1 MVAMLDLLTRY
12 WWLLVVRGVVGILFG
27 VLALIWPEA
36 TLAALVLL
44 FGAYAIVDGVATLY
58 AAITGRGTGDRAF
71 GRDRA
76 SGGHR
81 AWLAVEGLLGIG
93 AGLVAF
99 LWPGITALVLLWVI
113 AFWAVLTGAM
123 EIATAIRLR
132 RELEHEWLLGL
143 AGVAS
148 VVFGL
153 LLILLPG
160 TGALALIWLIGTYA
174 LLFGVI
180 LIVLGLRLRGA
191 GHHPA
196 TA

>member
-1 MVAMLDLLTRY
+1 MVAMLDLLTRH
-12 WWLLVVRGVVGILFG
+12 WWLLVVRGVLGILFG
-27 VLALIWPEA
+27 ILALVWPGA
-36 TLAALVLL
+36 TIAALVLL
-44 FGAYAIVDGVATLY
+44 FGVYAIVDGVATLY
-58 AAITGRGTGDRAF
+58 AAITGREGADR
-71 GRDRA
+71 GRRPA

-81 AWLAVEGLLGIG
+81 VWLTIEGLLGIG

-99 LWPGITALVLLWVI
+99 FWPGITALVLLWVI
-113 AFWAVLTGAM
+113 AFWAILTGVM
-123 EIATAIRLR
+123 EVAAAIRLR
-132 RELEHEWLLGL
+132 KELHNEWLLGL

-148 VVFGL
+148 VLFGML
-153 LLILLPG
+153 LLLLPG

-174 LLFGVI
+174 LVFGVI

>member
-1 MVAMLDLLTRY
+1 MVAMLDLLTRH
-12 WWLLVVRGVVGILFG
+12 WWLLVVRGVLGILFG
-27 VLALIWPEA
+27 ILALVWPGA
-36 TLAALVLL
+36 TIAALVLL
-44 FGAYAIVDGVATLY
+44 FGVYAIVDGVATLY
-58 AAITGRGTGDRAF
+58 AAITGREGADR
-71 GRDRA
+71 GRRPA

-81 AWLAVEGLLGIG
+81 VWLTVEGLLGIG

-99 LWPGITALVLLWVI
+99 FWPGITALVLLWVI
-113 AFWAVLTGAM
+113 AFWAILTGVM
-123 EIATAIRLR
+123 EVAAAIRLR
-132 RELEHEWLLGL
+132 KELHNEWLLGL

-148 VVFGL
+148 VLFGML
-153 LLILLPG
+153 LLLLPG

-174 LLFGVI
+174 LVFGVI

>member
-1 MVAMLDLLTRY
+1 MLDLLTRH
-12 WWLLVVRGVVGILFG
+12 WWLLVVRGVLGILFG
-27 VLALIWPEA
+27 ILALVWPGA
-36 TLAALVLL
+36 TIAALVLL

-58 AAITGRGTGDRAF
+58 AAITGREGADR
-71 GRDRA
+71 GRRPA

-81 AWLAVEGLLGIG
+81 VWLTIEGLLGIG

-99 LWPGITALVLLWVI
+99 FWPGITALVLLWVI
-113 AFWAVLTGAM
+113 AFWAILTGVM
-123 EIATAIRLR
+123 EVAAAIRLR
-132 RELEHEWLLGL
+132 KELHNEWLLGL

-148 VVFGL
+148 VLFGML
-153 LLILLPG
+153 LLLLPG

-174 LLFGVI
+174 LVFGVI

>member
-1 MVAMLDLLTRY
+1 MVAMLDLLTRH
-12 WWLLVVRGVVGILFG
+12 WWLLVVRGVLGILFG
-27 VLALIWPEA
+27 ILALVWPGA
-36 TLAALVLL
+36 TIAALVLL
-44 FGAYAIVDGVATLY
+44 FGVYAIVDGVATLY
-58 AAITGRGTGDRAF
+58 AAITGREGADR
-71 GRDRA
+71 GRRPA

-81 AWLAVEGLLGIG
+81 VWLAIEGLLGIG

-99 LWPGITALVLLWVI
+99 FWPGITALVLLWVI
-113 AFWAVLTGAM
+113 AFWAILTGVM
-123 EIATAIRLR
+123 EVAAAIRLR
-132 RELEHEWLLGL
+132 KELHNEWLLGL

-148 VVFGL
+148 VLFGML
-153 LLILLPG
+153 LLLLPG

-174 LLFGVI
+174 LVFGVI